1 MLELKNSI
9 ILLLMME
16 IKQTIL
22 KDINLVIDDKNL
34 Q

>member
-1 MLELKNSI
+1 MLELKI
-9 ILLLMME
+9 YHFLLMME
-16 IKQTIL
+16 INKQIL